1 MSRTNMTPMFIDSVH
16 NFKSKNKE
24 SPSPA
29 SYRSPSTITEG
40 VKYSMRPKFERY
52 GEKEENFSL
61 NYLKR
66 QKKLPGPGS
75 YDHLHVTVGMNSVS
89 SRIEN
94 NRKTAF
100 GKASDRFEARAQLIK
115 TPAPDKYQP
124 KASMNEN
131 VSSLFKKNS
140 MTKFG

>member
-1 MSRTNMTPMFIDSVH
+1 
-16 NFKSKNKE
+16 
-24 SPSPA
+24 
-29 SYRSPSTITEG
+29 
-40 VKYSMRPKFERY
+40 
-52 GEKEENFSL
+52 
-61 NYLKR
+61 
-66 QKKLPGPGS
+66 
-75 YDHLHVTVGMNSVS
+75 MNSVS

-94 NRKTAF
+94 NRSTAF
-100 GKASDRFEARAQLIK
+100 ARAKDRWGAPAQLIK